1 MLIRF
6 AVAKRSQSL
15 AVFSIK
21 IDSMYPENRGEDF
34 KLKEFLSEATIT
46 FKLHH

>member
-21 IDSMYPENRGEDF
+21 QTVMYPENRGEDF
-34 KLKEFLSEATIT
+34 KLKEFLSEPTIT